1 MKRFLDE
8 RTLYLLLSGAIAV
21 VMWLYVATA
30 QNPLVS
36 RSMKVD
42 IQLRNLDPNEVVMRP
57 STRTP
62 LQATIRVQ
70 GPRSQV
76 ALLTPKLVDAYADLS
91 GLGPGDHP
99 EVPVIITPPPDVR
112 VADQRPASILVVL
125 DALASKRLPVEVS
138 LLDTP
143 PEGITLGAAH
153 TAPSVVVVNGPSR
166 QVAQVRHVLV
176 YFDTAAARQQVVAS
190 LQVAPVDAT
199 GQVEMGVKVTPNNV
213 SMTLAVREAV
223 ISKVVPVVPTL
234 VGTPQPALAVTS
246 ASTVPGIV
254 TLTGPSA
261 VLAGVES
268 AATAPVDVAGAYS
281 DVVRRVGLQLP
292 AEVSAS
298 TKQVTVTV
306 RVGRGL
312 LSTVLR
318 GVPVRV
324 IGVPAGGAFRVMPDR
339 VDIQVEGPQDLVRRL
354 TVQSVTAEISAAGRG
369 AGQYTMSP
377 RAILPPGI
385 RVLTVQPAQ
394 VVVILS
400 SL

>member
-42 IQLRNLDPNEVVMRP
+42 IQLHNLDPNEVVMRP
-57 STRTP
+57 SARTP

-125 DALASKRLPVEVS
+125 DALASKRLPIEVS
-138 LLDTP
+138 LLAAP

-166 QVAQVRHVLV
+166 QVAQVRHALV
-176 YFDTAAARQQVVAS
+176 YFDTAAVRQQVVAS

-199 GQVEMGVKVTPNNV
+199 GQAVTGVKVTPSNV
-213 SMTLAVREAV
+213 NMTLAVREAV

-246 ASTVPGIV
+246 ATTVPGIV

-261 VLAGVES
+261 ALTGVEN
-268 AATAPVDVAGAYS
+268 AATAPVDVTGAHG
-281 DVVRRVGLQLP
+281 DLVRRVALQLP
-292 AEVSAS
+292 AAVSAS
-298 TKQVTVTV
+298 TRQVTVTV

-318 GVPVRV
+318 GVAVRV

-339 VDIQVEGPQDLVRRL
+339 VDVQVEGPQDLVRGL
-354 TVQSVTAEISAAGRG
+354 TAQSVTAEISAAGRG
-369 AGQYTMSP
+369 PGQYTISP
-377 RAILPPGI
+377 RAVLPPGI